1 MKKVGKILLINF
13 VLAVAGY
20 TVFALFLAP
29 KGFTSEEQVVESFFE
44 NIKSSDVCLTHI
56 VYENT
61 SYCEDI
67 ADLFA
72 DKDSI
77 TITTIDTINGEVSV
91 VLDVDDVEVPLL
103 FTFTKTK
110 VTGLRGLIYDY
121 YYVID
126 YLI

>member
-1 MKKVGKILLINF
+1 MKKIGKIALIIF
-13 VLAVAGY
+13 VVVVAGY

-44 NIKSSDVCLTHI
+44 NIKRNDVCLTHI

-61 SYCEDI
+61 SYCEDV
-67 ADLFA
+67 AALFS

-91 VLDVDDVEVPLL
+91 VLDVDDVEVPLM